1 MTTTLYTFDSIMEL
15 IPDEAKAQFRIKHI
29 GEEYNLFMIAD
40 RKYTYDI
47 VIPIDKIRDIEV
59 SETAVRI
66 LSPLFRMT
74 IFIKTDMVNFQLF

>member
-1 MTTTLYTFDSIMEL
+1 MANTLYTFDSIMEL
-15 IPDEAKAQFRIKHI
+15 IPDETKAQFRIKHI

-47 VIPIDKIRDIEV
+47 VIPIDKIREIEV
-59 SETAVRI
+59 SETAIRI

-74 IFIKTDMVNFQLF
+74 IFIKTDMVTFQLF